1 MSGGRRGSKKK
12 YLNIA
17 RSFPISPSLYE
28 AQLFVETGFPI
39 AENPAAMEEQKK
51 PAQSSAHHPM
61 VEKEE
66 FKEKNNICEECS
78 KEDKSVIHN
87 LILTGFKICDSCKLS
102 KSIFPV

>member
-1 MSGGRRGSKKK
+1 MLG
-12 YLNIA
+12 LQIM
-17 RSFPISPSLYE
+17 I
-28 AQLFVETGFPI
+28 
-39 AENPAAMEEQKK
+39 EEL
-51 PAQSSAHHPM
+51 
-61 VEKEE
+61 EKEE